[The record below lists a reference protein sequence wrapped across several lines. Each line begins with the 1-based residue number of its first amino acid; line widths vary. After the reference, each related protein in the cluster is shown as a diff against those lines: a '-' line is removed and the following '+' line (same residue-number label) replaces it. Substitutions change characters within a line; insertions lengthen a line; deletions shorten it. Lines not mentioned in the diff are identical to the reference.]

1 MCARVLITAEAVHH
15 SVPMN
20 ARLAVG
26 LRPYPWRYGH
36 GDLTPTRQGASGRE
50 GEIERE
56 RGRSAGRG
64 RRVHEDAP
72 ELIHSGAKAVVAWPR
87 WGGRD
92 VVFASSP

>member
-1 MCARVLITAEAVHH
+1 V
-15 SVPMN
+15 
-20 ARLAVG
+20 
-26 LRPYPWRYGH
+26 
-36 GDLTPTRQGASGRE
+36 RE

-56 RGRSAGRG
+56 RGRSAGTG